1 MSAKN
6 AAMGLTYLMVWQN
19 TDMALNLKDTFQ
31 SEFTIIELINA
42 LKDIEFHKKR
52 AESKSLKKIEFKTS
66 EINEL
71 EISRQIDFDIP
82 VAAQK
87 IVSNPISL
95 NENWN
100 FTSQDLIKIQLRAQA
115 TQLLSKVIGGAGSFL
130 GGFMGGGGGGPQPLG
145 MMGGAGF
152 GTAADG
158 GHISG
163 PTLVGENG
171 PEIFIP
177 QRSGTVIPNQQ
188 LSSVGNNQPQVVYNG
203 PVIQNMS
210 AIDTQSGLQFLAKNK
225 NAVWSAN
232 QSASRGMPAS
242 RS

>member
-82 VAAQK
+82 AAAQK
-87 IVSNPISL
+87 MVSNPISL

-100 FTSQDLIKIQLRAQA
+100 FSSQDLIKIQL
-115 TQLLSKVIGGAGSFL
+115 S
-130 GGFMGGGGGGPQPLG
+130 
-145 MMGGAGF
+145 
-152 GTAADG
+152 
-158 GHISG
+158 
-163 PTLVGENG
+163 
-171 PEIFIP
+171 
-177 QRSGTVIPNQQ
+177 IPN
-188 LSSVGNNQPQVVYNG
+188 
-203 PVIQNMS
+203 I
-210 AIDTQSGLQFLAKNK
+210 
-225 NAVWSAN
+225 
-232 QSASRGMPAS
+232 
-242 RS
+242 